1 MSVNQVILL
10 GRIGRDAVL
19 RRDVRNEEF
28 ATASLAT
35 NYHYKDKA
43 TLERREAAE
52 WHNLVFPPHLAQ
64 RAMEKAKKGAS
75 LYIEGRLHTQKLV
88 TKKGERYVLQIIVE
102 RFSDT
107 NDTGYSGPAPQ
118 QDYHAEAAAPARAP
132 SHTPR
137 QPHPGSATSTYARAK
152 G

>member
-88 TKKGERYVLQIIVE
+88 TKTGERYVLQIIVE

-107 NDTGYSGPAPQ
+107 NDTSYSGPAPQ

-132 SHTPR
+132 SHAPQ
-137 QPHPGSATSTYARAK
+137 QPHTGSATNTYARAK